1 MRCYLE
7 RFCEGNWVIKP
18 LELRF
23 KTQGAVPERDFHP
36 PTTSLLSSLIQRSI
50 PCLLRPSKPMPNHW
64 QRPSALTLTLVLF
77 ITALSAG
84 AAESGSPDKAK
95 LEQAAPEKRPAGSEA
110 GSTAKKNEP
119 LVKILGLTLADPT
132 PELMHKHGHS
142 AEFPGPIIT
151 QIQDSAFFLKGTAPS
166 AGCSIWII
174 EHPAKGFGLD
184 QAVVPSFRPQTAKEF
199 AAAII
204 ACAIPPAEYA
214 SLLEAKKKT
223 AREQIIQQKDDPALQ
238 SRLAEIAAVTLSAAQ
253 AGKYTCR
260 LVYNYPDQ
268 KGTMTTEIYLT
279 KAELDEIRP
288 LAGR

>member
-1 MRCYLE
+1 
-7 RFCEGNWVIKP
+7 
-18 LELRF
+18 
-23 KTQGAVPERDFHP
+23 
-36 PTTSLLSSLIQRSI
+36 
-50 PCLLRPSKPMPNHW
+50 MPNHRL
-64 QRPSALTLTLVLF
+64 RPSALALTLVLF

-84 AAESGSPDKAK
+84 GADSGSPDKAK
-95 LEQAAPEKRPAGSEA
+95 LEQAAPEKRPAGS
-110 GSTAKKNEP
+110 TTQKNEP
-119 LVKILGLTLADPT
+119 LVKILGLTLANPT

-151 QIQDSAFFLKGTAPS
+151 QIQDSAIFLKGTAPS
-166 AGCSIWII
+166 AGCSIWIV

-184 QAVVPSFRPQTAKEF
+184 QAAVPSFRPQTAKEF

-214 SLLEAKKKT
+214 PLLEAKKKA
-223 AREQIIQQKDDPALQ
+223 AREQIIKQKEDPALQ

-260 LVYNYPDQ
+260 LVYNYSDQ

-279 KAELDEIRP
+279 KAELDEIR
-288 LAGR
+288 LLTGK